1 MTTLS
6 GGEQG
11 RVAIARAVVN
21 DPPLVLAD
29 EPIGSLDTANGRQIL
44 AVLRELADGGHAV
57 VMVTHNP
64 ESGAVVDRVIE
75 IRDGC
80 CRLP

>member
-1 MTTLS
+1 M
-6 GGEQG
+6 
-11 RVAIARAVVN
+11 AIARAVVN